1 MSVVTDKY
9 RGTTTYFHVLAEL
22 IRAAQYGGTTTYQ
35 DIAVIMGITVTGN
48 HMGKETGHIL
58 GEISEEEFNAN
69 RPMLSAV
76 AVSVEGKPSKGFFTL
91 ARQLGLLKDEQ
102 DEQKF
107 WEKERD
113 RVYKI
118 WRRPLPVRAAHAAGS

>member
-1 MSVVTDKY
+1 MSIVNDKY
-9 RGTTTYFHVLAEL
+9 RGSTTYFHVLAEL

-35 DIAVIMGITVTGN
+35 DVAVIMGITVTGN

-58 GEISEEEFNAN
+58 GEVSEDEFNAG

-76 AVSVEGKPSKGFFTL
+76 AVSVEGKPSKGFFSL
-91 ARQLGLLKDEQ
+91 ARHLGLLKPGQ

-113 RVYKI
+113 RVYKV
-118 WRRPLPVRAAHAAGS
+118 WRRPLPVRAARGAAA